1 MGWRGCACSLHT
13 PQCRYG
19 SFNNLESDNAAAASG
34 IRTVTAPLAAQPPPV
49 PSPTPQ
55 ELDAK
60 AAEIDATIKPEGSG
74 DSDGGGS
81 GGANGSAPG
90 EAAVEDAVRRQDV
103 DTLYADSGTAAI
115 PMCKQPP
122 SLVGLTLRPYQRRAL
137 YWMLARELH
146 DAKEDD
152 LGAELTSMLGT
163 IAAAGASSNEVRVHN
178 PAVLRLVC
186 VLVCLCVCVSV
197 FAFVCVLSVA
207 ALTLLV

>member
-1 MGWRGCACSLHT
+1 M
-13 PQCRYG
+13 
-19 SFNNLESDNAAAASG
+19 
-34 IRTVTAPLAAQPPPV
+34 
-49 PSPTPQ
+49 
-55 ELDAK
+55 
-60 AAEIDATIKPEGSG
+60 
-74 DSDGGGS
+74 
-81 GGANGSAPG
+81 
-90 EAAVEDAVRRQDV
+90 
-103 DTLYADSGTAAI
+103 YADSGTAAI

-186 VLVCLCVCVSV
+186 VCVCLSVCLCLP
-197 FAFVCVLSVA
+197 LSVCC
-207 ALTLLV
+207 LWRL